1 MDDKVNEIPRLI
13 NIEEKGSASYI
24 LEINPDV
31 PHEVF
36 RNESTAVEVVVKEIN
51 GRNKKKKDTV
61 HVNTD
66 VTIRNRNKEIEGLKK
81 QLHEA
86 KIGTDEVIESSRI
99 ITLEIKKQLDKAYQR
114 ELKEQ
119 TRNIALQ
126 LENMKLRTLLE
137 SKTNLVKKLLKE
149 LTNIRRVVKVVAKG
163 LGSSAHSAHVTTKSD
178 PGYRSFDKDLQHS
191 FLVDALG
198 VESLTFNSTF

>member
-1 MDDKVNEIPRLI
+1 MGDKVNEIPRLL

-31 PHEVF
+31 PHEVY
-36 RNESTAVEVVVKEIN
+36 RNDSTAVEVVVKEIN
-51 GRNKKKKDTV
+51 GRKKKKETA

-66 VTIRNRNKEIEGLKK
+66 ITIRSRNKEIEGLKK
-81 QLHEA
+81 QLREA
-86 KIGTDEVIESSRI
+86 KIGTEEVIESSRI

-119 TRNIALQ
+119 TKNIALQ
-126 LENMKLRTLLE
+126 LENMKLRALLD
-137 SKTNLVKKLLKE
+137 SKTILVKKLLKE
-149 LTNIRRVVKVVAKG
+149 LINVRRVVKVVAKG
-163 LGSSAHSAHVTTKSD
+163 LGSSAQSAHVSTKSD

-198 VESLTFNSTF
+198 IESLTFNSTL